1 MAIPMPREHTR
12 SRFGGPEASRS
23 DDQTDPYGDTV
34 GAVMAEVTDVSIDRQ
49 HSLTVV
55 YDDGVSASFA
65 LGELRRACPCAG
77 CQGAR
82 EQGRDPY
89 RAPLSTGPGAAAGP
103 TIVDASLVGAWGLA
117 IRWDDGHDT
126 GIYAWDTLRHWYED
140 RSE

>member
-1 MAIPMPREHTR
+1 MAIPMAPEHTTW
-12 SRFGGPEASRS
+12 RFGGPEAGRA
-23 DDQTDPYGDTV
+23 DDQTDACGDTV
-34 GAVMAEVTDVSIDRQ
+34 GVAMAEVTDVSIDRQ
-49 HSLTVV
+49 QSLTVV
-55 YDDGVSASFA
+55 YDDGVTASFS

-89 RAPLSTGPGAAAGP
+89 RAPLGAGSGAGGGP

-140 RSE
+140 RPQ